1 MDGSAA
7 PGQNSGA
14 TADTSTVDTSMIVT
28 VACVYGMVFLGC
40 CLMCARCGLCDCL
53 WCMCK
58 GGVEEPTEE
67 TAVCV
72 PEAVT
77 VVYEEQRLSYQ
88 GELRGI
94 VVMGTVVHEEQRLS
108 YQGELRGIVVVGVE
122 SQ

>member
-7 PGQNSGA
+7 PGQNSGQNSAA
-14 TADTSTVDTSMIVT
+14 TADTSTVDPTMIVV
-28 VACVYGMVFLGC
+28 VACVYGVLFLCC

-53 WCMCK
+53 WCMCTR
-58 GGVEEPTEE
+58 GVVEEPCECLWCMYARGVEELTEE

-77 VVYEEQRLSYQ
+77 VV
-88 GELRGI
+88 
-94 VVMGTVVHEEQRLS
+94 HEEQRLP
-108 YQGELRGIVVVGVE
+108 YQGELRGIVVVGVG